1 MGLLACTFNWIAREE
16 DLSLLY
22 NLTEKTRIAT
32 APDAEIKTLSEL
44 PELVGLR

>member
-22 NLTEKTRIAT
+22 DLTENDTN
-32 APDAEIKTLSEL
+32 PDSS
-44 PELVGLR
+44 